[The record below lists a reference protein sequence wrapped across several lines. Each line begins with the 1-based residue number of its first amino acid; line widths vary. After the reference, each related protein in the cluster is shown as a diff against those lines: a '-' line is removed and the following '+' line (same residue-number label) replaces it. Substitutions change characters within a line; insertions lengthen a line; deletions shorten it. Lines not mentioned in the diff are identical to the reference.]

1 MSCCNMTVK
10 ELKEFLSNVPDEA
23 EVGTKEDGVYWNEF
37 NVFEYT
43 QKVCKD
49 GTAVQHVML
58 YRD

>member
-1 MSCCNMTVK
+1 MTVK

-23 EVGTKEDGVYWNEF
+23 IVGTKEDGAYWSEF
-37 NVFEYT
+37 NVFEYI

-49 GTAVQHVML
+49 GTTIQQVLL